1 MHADVFVGTCDIN
14 HVFFSVAA
22 VSLVFVSS
30 ADLYKVGAVAS
41 AVKEKRCDEICNDI
55 YIYICALR
63 LQNKNM
69 YIRDWKRFMWRD
81 IVDKVIRK

>member
-1 MHADVFVGTCDIN
+1 MLADVFVGTCGIN
-14 HVFFSVAA
+14 HVFSVAA
-22 VSLVFVSS
+22 VALVFVSS

-55 YIYICALR
+55 YICALR

-81 IVDKVIRK
+81 IVDKVIWK